1 MRWLAA
7 SLAVVSLAAHGHEEK
22 SPPASPLST
31 TPYMAVIREAPDFA
45 LRDVQGKSI
54 RLSEL
59 KGKTVLV
66 AFIYTTC
73 TGACPLL
80 SARMSRLQQMLEK
93 ARIPA
98 ALVSVSVDPER
109 DDAKTLAAYAKRFG
123 ARPGWHFL
131 REERAR
137 LAPVLAAYE
146 EWTSRDG
153 SGELDHPA
161 RLHLIDAQGRVRE
174 IYSLAFF
181 DEEQAFHD
189 IKALHK
195 QALRKDR

>member
-7 SLAVVSLAAHGHEEK
+7 SLAAVCLAALGHEEK
-22 SPPASPLST
+22 SLPASPLSA
-31 TPYMAVIREAPDFA
+31 TPYMAVIRTAPDFVLLDTGNHA
-45 LRDVQGKSI
+45 V

-59 KGKTVLV
+59 RGRPVLV

-98 ALVSVSVDPER
+98 ALVSVSVDPQR
-109 DDAKTLAAYAKRFG
+109 DDAATLAAYAKRFD
-123 ARPGWHFL
+123 AKPGWHFV
-131 REERAR
+131 RGEPR
-137 LAPVLAAYE
+137 VLEAYE
-146 EWTSRDG
+146 EWTGRLP

-161 RLHLIDAQGRVRE
+161 RLHLIDAHGRVRE

-181 DEEQAFHD
+181 DEEQAFLD
-189 IKALHK
+189 IKALHR
-195 QALRKDR
+195 QAK

>member
-1 MRWLAA
+1 
-7 SLAVVSLAAHGHEEK
+7 
-22 SPPASPLST
+22 
-31 TPYMAVIREAPDFA
+31 MAVIRAAPDFV
-45 LRDVQGKSI
+45 LWDTENHRV

-59 KGKTVLV
+59 RGRPVLV

-80 SARMSRLQQMLEK
+80 SARMSRLQRMLEK

-98 ALVSVSVDPER
+98 ALVSVSVDPGR
-109 DDAKTLAAYAKRFG
+109 DDAKALAAYAKRFG

-181 DEEQAFHD
+181 DEEQAFLD
-189 IKALHK
+189 IKALHR
-195 QALRKDR
+195 QAKPPAPPD

>member
-7 SLAVVSLAAHGHEEK
+7 ALAAVSLAAHGHDEK
-22 SPPASPLST
+22 SPPVSTLAT

-45 LRDVQGKSI
+45 LKDVQGRSI
-54 RLSEL
+54 RLAAL
-59 KGKTVLV
+59 KGKPVLV

-73 TGACPLL
+73 AGACPLL
-80 SARMSRLQQMLEK
+80 SARMSRLQEMLGE

-98 ALVSVSVDPER
+98 AFVSVSVDPQR
-109 DDAKTLAAYAKRFG
+109 DDAKTLAAYAKRFD
-123 ARPGWHFL
+123 AKPDWHFVRGEPGML
-131 REERAR
+131 T
-137 LAPVLAAYE
+137 AYE
-146 EWTSRDG
+146 EWTERLP

-181 DEEQAFHD
+181 DEEQAFFD
-189 IKALHK
+189 IKALHR
-195 QALRKDR
+195 QAK

>member
-7 SLAVVSLAAHGHEEK
+7 ALAAVSLAAHGHDEK
-22 SPPASPLST
+22 SRPASPLST
-31 TPYMAVIREAPDFA
+31 TPYMAVIRQAPDFA
-45 LRDVQGKSI
+45 LEDVQGKSI

-80 SARMSRLQQMLEK
+80 SARMSRLQEMLEK

-98 ALVSVSVDPER
+98 AFVSVSVDPQH
-109 DDAKTLAAYAKRFG
+109 DDAATLAAYAKRFD
-123 ARPGWHFL
+123 ANPDWHFV
-131 REERAR
+131 RGEP
-137 LAPVLAAYE
+137 PVLEAYE
-146 EWTSRDG
+146 EWTQRSP

-161 RLHLIDAQGRVRE
+161 RLHLIDAEGRVRE

-181 DEEQAFHD
+181 DEEQAFLD
-189 IKALHK
+189 IKALHR
-195 QALRKDR
+195 QAK

>member
-7 SLAVVSLAAHGHEEK
+7 SLAVVSLVAHGHGEK
-22 SPPASPLST
+22 SPPASPLT
-31 TPYMAVIREAPDFA
+31 KTPYMAVIREAPNFGLQA
-45 LRDVQGKSI
+45 FNGETIK
-54 RLSEL
+54 LSEL
-59 KGKTVLV
+59 RGRPVLV

-98 ALVSVSVDPER
+98 ALVSVTVDPQR

-123 ARPGWHFL
+123 AGPGWHFV
-131 REERAR
+131 REEPAR
-137 LAPVLAAYE
+137 LAPVLAAYD
-146 EWTSRDG
+146 EWTRREG

-161 RLHLIDAQGRVRE
+161 RLHLIDAAGRVRE

-181 DEEQAFHD
+181 DEEQAFLD

-195 QALRKDR
+195 QALSR

>member
-1 MRWLAA
+1 
-7 SLAVVSLAAHGHEEK
+7 
-22 SPPASPLST
+22 
-31 TPYMAVIREAPDFA
+31 MAVIREAPDFA

-98 ALVSVSVDPER
+98 ALVSVSVEVELMGVPR
-109 DDAKTLAAYAKRFG
+109 WKRG
-123 ARPGWHFL
+123 SPGGTRSRPPPGL
-131 REERAR
+131 PR
-137 LAPVLAAYE
+137 
-146 EWTSRDG
+146 
-153 SGELDHPA
+153 
-161 RLHLIDAQGRVRE
+161 
-174 IYSLAFF
+174 
-181 DEEQAFHD
+181 
-189 IKALHK
+189 
-195 QALRKDR
+195 